1 MTLLGPLLSV
11 KSSSIPSSKHSV
23 FLRTRKDPRLLPN
36 RIKTVCHMRTTEHSA
51 NGRIRNEKSERSVNV
66 RRKSNENDP
75 VWRRSW
81 CEVAMH

>member
-1 MTLLGPLLSV
+1 
-11 KSSSIPSSKHSV
+11 
-23 FLRTRKDPRLLPN
+23 
-36 RIKTVCHMRTTEHSA
+36 MRTTEHSA